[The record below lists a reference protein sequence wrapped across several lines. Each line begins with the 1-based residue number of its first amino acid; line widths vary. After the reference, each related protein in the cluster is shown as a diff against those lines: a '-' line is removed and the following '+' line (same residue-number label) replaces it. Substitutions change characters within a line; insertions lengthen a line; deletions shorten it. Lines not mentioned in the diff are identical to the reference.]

1 MLHPARGF
9 NAQAAFGQ
17 AGILVDACT
26 REHAALA
33 AYAFISIKNF
43 KSHFYVSL
51 LTAFICTASALKY
64 QFRMPI
70 RSFIFFI

>member
-17 AGILVDACT
+17 AGILVDPCT
-26 REHAALA
+26 REHTALA

-43 KSHFYVSL
+43 KSHFISP
-51 LTAFICTASALKY
+51 C
-64 QFRMPI
+64 
-70 RSFIFFI
+70 